1 MSRLEWIVVL
11 VATALAVALALPD
24 WPRTMAARLLNGEC
38 WREGGRAIACVTRT
52 LPPPVRPAPRTTE
65 T

>member
-38 WREGGRAIACVTRT
+38 WTEGGRAIACVTRT
-52 LPPPVRPAPRTTE
+52 PPVRPAPRTTE